1 MWLYTTQISISV
13 FFREEINTEIS
24 NVVLPFARGDHLNI
38 SASET
43 LASETFNQL
52 VRIVNGRE
60 RGCTKGRSID
70 SGRDRWPDNR
80 NYNKRKLTAGPR
92 AALLGNTAFNF
103 NSGLRPQKALFLRG
117 SGHFLET
124 FASIGGPSSGYLI
137 LGLQEHFFLDQ
148 SCDGNFSDNPLVELP
163 GASSPPPPPPLSL
176 PPPPPPPPSARFVYV
191 FLRWWK
197 PDARNDEKG
206 IYVLIRSCTDTTI
219 FIMGRRAKHLSLAQQ
234 ASASRESSL
243 KGRIARAASRRPAQR
258 RKVPPAPLGT
268 LHDLPVLSTPIP
280 KPTARML
287 ELYDQALPHGAPLFE
302 DALRSPDALDESDL
316 TRWKEDPPFVE
327 DDDTTDPYSPAYLAF
342 TKLLAEV
349 LHGVRLREQNTRD
362 VELREVVRTK
372 GREFVTRTL
381 QPEICEMWT
390 KWARAE
396 KMLEFVQL
404 KLNTQTGSH
413 N

>member
-1 MWLYTTQISISV
+1 
-13 FFREEINTEIS
+13 
-24 NVVLPFARGDHLNI
+24 
-38 SASET
+38 
-43 LASETFNQL
+43 
-52 VRIVNGRE
+52 
-60 RGCTKGRSID
+60 
-70 SGRDRWPDNR
+70 
-80 NYNKRKLTAGPR
+80 
-92 AALLGNTAFNF
+92 
-103 NSGLRPQKALFLRG
+103 
-117 SGHFLET
+117 
-124 FASIGGPSSGYLI
+124 
-137 LGLQEHFFLDQ
+137 
-148 SCDGNFSDNPLVELP
+148 
-163 GASSPPPPPPLSL
+163 
-176 PPPPPPPPSARFVYV
+176 
-191 FLRWWK
+191 
-197 PDARNDEKG
+197 
-206 IYVLIRSCTDTTI
+206 
-219 FIMGRRAKHLSLAQQ
+219 MGRRAKHLSLAQQ

-280 KPTARML
+280 TPTARML
-287 ELYDQALPHGAPLFE
+287 ELYDQALPHGVPLFE

-316 TRWKEDPPFVE
+316 MQWKEDPPFVE

-349 LHGVRLREQNTRD
+349 LH
-362 VELREVVRTK
+362 VVHTK